1 MKKGIKKIWNFLK
14 KKEMKVTIKQKLLG
28 SYILVLMIPIILVGL
43 FLATEIRQNMINTK
57 IEEIESNNERIETF
71 FLKNLSTVI
80 RIADWIYQDDDLV
93 ELVTHQYQDTFEV
106 FQAYGDYEMF
116 DDYIKYY
123 DEIEN
128 IRFYVDN
135 PTLTSTNG
143 IFFAEPE
150 IVKKDWYQESLQK
163 KGQISWEEIADPIT
177 GKTYFN
183 LTRSIFRDKELI
195 GVLSIAFDNEVLQEI
210 LIDSSDPVFI
220 TLNNKNLLFNYPQ
233 TVNTLEM
240 YQNYHISNVN
250 KEFKSDT
257 ENIQQEISGQDF
269 IINSRRLDI
278 PKTNQSTINVIGMVP
293 TKKVVWEANKDIMLS
308 YLVVLAFFALSIILL
323 GLFIRKF
330 NERVIKLNKAIS
342 KVANGNLEIPEKI
355 EGNDEITE
363 VYDHLYQTV
372 QSLKQLIEEN
382 YQHDIQEKN
391 LEIQQKETQF
401 KVLASQI
408 NPHFLYNTLEM
419 IRMKAFNNNDKE
431 VAVIIKILSKLMRKA
446 LEGNLKEQPLSEELS
461 FTEMYLQIQ
470 KLRFGDRIDYM
481 ITQEIQEDY
490 QIIPLIIQ
498 PIVENSFIHGIES
511 KEEGGKV
518 EVLVL
523 EKNKELIIHIID
535 NGIGIEE
542 GKLQKLKLMLETE
555 GEANRIGINNVNQ
568 RIKHF
573 YGEDYGLDIESIL
586 GEGTKVIIC
595 LPIKQLSK
603 DKGVGE
609 NV

>member
-1 MKKGIKKIWNFLK
+1 MKKGIKKTWNFYR
-14 KKEMKVTIKQKLLG
+14 KKEIKISIKQKLLG
-28 SYILVLMIPIILVGL
+28 SYILVLMIPIILVGA

-71 FLKNLSTVI
+71 FLKNLSAVI

-93 ELVTHQYQDTFEV
+93 ELVTHRYQDTFEV
-106 FQAYGDYEMF
+106 YQAYGEYEMF

-143 IFFAEPE
+143 IFFAESE
-150 IVKKDWYQESLQK
+150 IVKQDWYQDSLQK
-163 KGQISWEEIADPIT
+163 KGQISWEKIKDPIT

-183 LTRSIFRDKELI
+183 LTRSIFREKELI
-195 GVLSIAFDNEVLQEI
+195 GVLSIAFDNEVLQQT
-210 LIDSSDPVFI
+210 LVDSSDPVFI
-220 TLNNKNLLFNYPQ
+220 TLNDETLLFNYPQ
-233 TVNTLEM
+233 TENTVEM
-240 YQNYHISNVN
+240 YRNYQLSSLEKEN
-250 KEFKSDT
+250 KINS
-257 ENIQQEISGQDF
+257 ENIQKEINNQDF
-269 IINSRRLDI
+269 VLNIRRLNI
-278 PKTNQSTINVIGMVP
+278 PKTNQSIIKVIGMVP
-293 TKKVVWEANKDIMLS
+293 TKKIVWEANKDIMFS

-330 NERVIKLNKAIS
+330 NERVIKLNKAMS
-342 KVANGNLEIPEKI
+342 KVANGNLIIPEKI

-419 IRMKAFNNNDKE
+419 IRMKAFKNNDKE
-431 VAVIIKILSKLMRKA
+431 VAEIIKILSKLMRKA

-470 KLRFGDRIDYM
+470 KLRFGNRIEYT

-511 KEEGGKV
+511 KEQGGKV
-518 EVLVL
+518 EVFVL
-523 EKNKELIIHIID
+523 EKNNELIIHIVD

-542 GKLQKLKLMLETE
+542 EKLQKLKLMLETE

-603 DKGVGE
+603 HKGVGE